1 MDRRGVTV
9 PEIQLR
15 DVTFAYDPVS
25 PVLRGL
31 SFTLE
36 PGNRVCLT
44 GPNGGG
50 KSTLLHVIMGLVR
63 PSNGEVEVL
72 GRTRRSEADFM
83 DVRKQVGLL
92 FQDSDSQLF
101 SPTVFDDVAFGPLNI
116 GMRQDEIR
124 DVVRETLATLG
135 LSAYA
140 DRITY
145 KLSHGEKRLVALATI
160 LSMRPK
166 VILLDEPTAGLD
178 RRHEARLMEILLSRP
193 EDMLIVSHNDPFMER
208 VATRVVHLEDGQIQD
223 APSTSPH

>member
-1 MDRRGVTV
+1 VTV